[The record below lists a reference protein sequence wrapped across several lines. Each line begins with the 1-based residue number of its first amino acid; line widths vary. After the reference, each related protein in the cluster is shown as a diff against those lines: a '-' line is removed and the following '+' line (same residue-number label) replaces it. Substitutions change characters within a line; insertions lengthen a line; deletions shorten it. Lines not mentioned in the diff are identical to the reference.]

1 MAAGLISWQEEL
13 DELQAV
19 VDAERDKFSQQRET
33 VQREMT
39 TKVTE
44 VERQVHCVIISPYND
59 LISVLE
65 QEIFAYEVCF

>member
-1 MAAGLISWQEEL
+1 M
-13 DELQAV
+13 

-59 LISVLE
+59 LISLLHVE
-65 QEIFAYEVCF
+65 QEIFAYEVCFCFLLCFVHL